1 MELDPTVEGPVV
13 SGVPPPEPLKKVPD
27 TSPLSPLSAASTHPP
42 PPPLVHTKPSF
53 LTSSF
58 RVRELLSTRREQGT
72 QLNVF
77 VEPRI
82 PDGISLRNFG
92 IQVVSNSLLSLSL
105 LVLSFVAS
113 TDRSATPDAAG
124 ASRKRA

>member
-82 PDGISLRNFG
+82 PAGISLRNFG
-92 IQVVSNSLLSLSL
+92 IQVVSACMLLSVRRRRMVRTLRIRQS
-105 LVLSFVAS
+105 S
-113 TDRSATPDAAG
+113 
-124 ASRKRA
+124 